1 MHNKYDVLESS
12 LNHPSFAL
20 VCGKSVFHEMVPGGK
35 KVGDR
40 CKDGSKGGS
49 EERDKK
55 VGSTSYQVFLH

>member
-1 MHNKYDVLESS
+1 MHNKYNVLESS

-20 VCGKSVFHEMVPGGK
+20 VHGKIVFHKMIPGGK

>member
-20 VCGKSVFHEMVPGGK
+20 VCGKSVFHEMIPGGK

-40 CKDGSKGGS
+40 YKDGSKGGS

>member
-12 LNHPSFAL
+12 LNHPSFAP
-20 VCGKSVFHEMVPGGK
+20 VHGKIVFHEMIPGGK
-35 KVGDR
+35 KVGDC

-55 VGSTSYQVFLH
+55 VGSTSYQDFLH